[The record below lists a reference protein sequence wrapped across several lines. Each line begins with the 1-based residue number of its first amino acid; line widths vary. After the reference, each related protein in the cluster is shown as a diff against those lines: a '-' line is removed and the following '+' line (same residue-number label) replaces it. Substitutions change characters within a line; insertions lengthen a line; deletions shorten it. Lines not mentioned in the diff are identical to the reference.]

1 MAFFFL
7 PTPPHVLTEPGFDS
21 HLFCLGRHIIA
32 LLLKN
37 AEGVRPTFF
46 CAKSGVEF
54 QLSWHYR
61 IAVINDWVAT
71 LVIRC
76 LCVLQDHIC
85 ADD

>member
-46 CAKSGVEF
+46 LCKIWGGISAELALPHRSNKRLGRDFGYSVPVLASG
-54 QLSWHYR
+54 SR
-61 IAVINDWVAT
+61 
-71 LVIRC
+71 
-76 LCVLQDHIC
+76 LC
-85 ADD
+85 